1 MAALFVD
8 EYDFFYAPYNVPNQ
22 NEKVSFQTYLGVKE
36 EEILLKLFGY
46 KLWDEFKA
54 AIQAGSPAQK
64 WIDLR
69 DGDTYTYGGE
79 TYKYYGLNDLLVP
92 VIYSWWLKDNFDK
105 HTNVGIGL
113 NTKDPDFTL
122 ISPATRISR
131 AYNKFSEKVGS
142 VTVYKNTL
150 WGFLK
155 ANEDTYTNWD
165 EFEDFEEPGTLNIF
179 NI

>member
-8 EYDFFYAPYNVPNQ
+8 ELDFFYAPYNVPNQ
-22 NEKVSFQTYLGVKE
+22 NEKVSFQNYLQVKE

-46 KLWDEFKA
+46 KLWDAFEA
-54 AIQAGSPAQK
+54 AIIAGSPAQK
-64 WIDLR
+64 WVDLR
-69 DGDTYTYGGE
+69 DGKTYTYGGE

-105 HTNVGIGL
+105 HTNIGIGL
-113 NTKDPDFTL
+113 NVKDDFTL

-131 AYNKFSEKVGS
+131 AYNRFAEKVGS
-142 VTVYKNTL
+142 VTNYKNTL

-155 ANEDTYTNWD
+155 ANEDTYTDWD
-165 EFEDFEEPGTLNIF
+165 EFEDFQEPGTLNIF

>member
-8 EYDFFYAPYNVPNQ
+8 ELDFFYAPYNVPNQ
-22 NEKVSFQTYLGVKE
+22 TEKVSFQNYLGVKE

-46 KLWDEFKA
+46 ELWDEFKA
-54 AIQAGSPAQK
+54 AIIAGSPSQK
-64 WIDLR
+64 WVDLR

-105 HTNVGIGL
+105 HTNIGVGL
-113 NTKDPDFTL
+113 NQKTDFTL
-122 ISPATRISR
+122 ISPAKRIAR
-131 AYNKFSEKVGS
+131 AFNKFSEKVGS
-142 VTVYKNTL
+142 VRCYENTL

-155 ANEDTYTNWD
+155 ANEDTYTTWD
-165 EFEDFEEPGTLNIF
+165 EFEDFEEPGTLNEF